1 MMVEVIGVT
10 QQLHTVKKTGSL
22 DDLVLSV
29 AVETMKQVFKE
40 AGVKVIYDFLE
51 NQCHLKREDIPK
63 KTEVFSADL
72 EKLLGSGAI
81 VIEKMILRNLY
92 NKLELRFKEKKGY
105 KFSDYI
111 KELRNIKGGQRERSL
126 DGRA

>member
-1 MMVEVIGVT
+1 MT
-10 QQLHTVKKTGSL
+10 QQLHPVEKTGSL

-72 EKLLGSGAI
+72 EKLLGSGAT

-92 NKLELRFKEKKGY
+92 HKLELRFKEKKGY

-111 KELRNIKGGQRERSL
+111 KELRSMEDGQGERS
-126 DGRA
+126 